1 MVAGA
6 SGNAQGQR
14 PMAWGADGWGTSRQ
28 GGGWAPGLPRKGA
41 QHVER
46 NRDGGLG
53 GGKSLPAR
61 AMWGR
66 ESGGGALMSWK
77 KSGVCA
83 GVGRGGAVRVKGW
96 RSLHLPRSNASP
108 DVVLDDDGSPLKKSR
123 GLAAAPPRGIEP
135 RPLAAKPPG
144 VPSKRQE
151 AHTCHPREEKRARRC
166 ELESQVKRLR
176 DLRGCARARW
186 MGE

>member
-1 MVAGA
+1 MGREPAG
-6 SGNAQGQR
+6 R
-14 PMAWGADGWGTSRQ
+14 GADG
-28 GGGWAPGLPRKGA
+28 PRAYLARSA

-135 RPLAAKPPG
+135 RPLAAKAPG

-151 AHTCHPREEKRARRC
+151 AHNCHAREEKEQGDA
-166 ELESQVKRLR
+166 SSKARLR
-176 DLRGCARARW
+176 G
-186 MGE
+186 